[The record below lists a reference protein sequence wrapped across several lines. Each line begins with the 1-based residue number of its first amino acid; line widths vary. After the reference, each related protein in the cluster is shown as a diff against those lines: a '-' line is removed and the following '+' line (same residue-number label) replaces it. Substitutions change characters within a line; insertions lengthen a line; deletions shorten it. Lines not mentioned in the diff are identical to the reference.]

1 MMKFPKARSDLSA
14 RHLVVFT
21 AMTCAALLLLTLVSA
36 RAQTAAVPRLKPIV
50 TVEGDTVR
58 LGDLI
63 DGVGGT
69 ADIALFGAP
78 QPGASGMISTS
89 RIVSAAREHGL
100 TGIET
105 SGLSSVAVRRLGR
118 RISAEEISRA
128 ITRAL
133 IDQQQLGLDAEV
145 ELNSGQMEVTV
156 ESSATEPVLVRQLSY
171 NGSSGRFE
179 ATFVVPGSRAMEL
192 NPGKV
197 IGNLSDVMR
206 VPVLARPILK
216 GDVVNASDVVMERRR
231 RSDMGADVYLDQ
243 SKIVGNAARRALPR
257 GSLLRE
263 VDIQRPEIVEKNAS
277 VTITFEQPGLQL
289 AMRGKA
295 LTGGAMGDVIQV
307 QNLNSKKTVEAT
319 ITGQNRAAVTGTVLP
334 QKTARNGQVIQ

>member
-1 MMKFPKARSDLSA
+1 MKLLKTRSDTSA
-14 RHLVVFT
+14 RHLVLFS
-21 AMTCAALLLLTLVSA
+21 ALTCMVLVILTVVSA
-36 RAQTAAVPRLKPIV
+36 QAQTATPLRLKPII
-50 TVEGDTVR
+50 TVEGDSVL

-63 DGVGGT
+63 DGAGAVS
-69 ADIALFGAP
+69 DVALFGAP
-78 QPGASGMISTS
+78 QPGASGMISTA
-89 RIVSAAREHGL
+89 RILNAAREHGL

-118 RISAEEISRA
+118 RVSAEEITRA

-156 ESSATEPVLVRQLSY
+156 ESNATEPVLVRHLNY
-171 NGSSGRFE
+171 NGGSGRFE

-197 IGNLSDVMR
+197 VGNLSDVMR

-231 RSDMGADVYLDQ
+231 RSDMGGDVYLDQ

-263 VDIQRPEIVEKNAS
+263 VDIQRPEIIEKNAS
-277 VTITFEQPGLQL
+277 VTMTFEQPGLQL

-295 LTGGAMGDVIQV
+295 LTGGALGDIIQI
-307 QNLNSKKTVEAT
+307 QNVNSKKTVEAT
-319 ITGQNRAAVTGTVLP
+319 ITGPNRAAVTGTVMP